1 MKNLVI
7 LFFMAMSTMAFA
19 QEESRHSLGPTVGY
33 NHSWLSGDAEGLSA
47 KPGFN
52 VGLIYNYSLME
63 HWGLGLGL
71 LYSVEG
77 YKIDGTDADAN
88 VAYVRVP
95 LKLQYFFGEWGQ
107 AFRPKLFAGPSL
119 AFLAGAKTKQGSNT
133 IDFKDQVEGFDV
145 GLLVGLGFNYCL
157 KDRMWLNF
165 DLGYTN
171 GFLDTYKSEAFDNK
185 NRLINA
191 NLGVAFGF

>member
-1 MKNLVI
+1 MKKLAI
-7 LFFMAMSTMAFA
+7 LFFVAMTTMLNA

-33 NHSWLSGDAEGLSA
+33 NHAWISGDAEGVSA

-52 VGLIYNYSLME
+52 VGLIYNYSLQE

-88 VAYVRVP
+88 VSYVRIP
-95 LKLQYFFGEWGQ
+95 LRVQYFFGEWGQ
-107 AFRPKLFAGPSL
+107 AFRPKLYAGPSL

-145 GLLVGLGFNYCL
+145 GLLVGLGFNY
-157 KDRMWLNF
+157 RMSERIWLNF

-171 GFLDTYKSEAFDNK
+171 GFLDVAKSELSENK
-185 NRLINA
+185 NRLVNA
-191 NLGVAFGF
+191 NVGVAFGF